1 VLRKIAALAALALAA
16 APAAHGDARDA
27 YTPGELAAIYA
38 LSPLG
43 APPPDATDRVA
54 ASAAAQRLGQYLFF
68 YPRFAANGAIS
79 CASCHQPARAFTD
92 GRALAKGLAV
102 GTRNAPTLLNVAYQ
116 HWFFLDGRVDSLWS
130 QPLQVFE
137 NPKEMGSDRL
147 QVAHAVYA
155 DRRLRRAYERLFG
168 PLPPREDRA
177 AANRVVSNLGK
188 AIEAYERRLISGGSA
203 FDRYV
208 AALKSGRTTAQAEF
222 SPAARRGLRLFVG
235 AAHCNLCHSGP
246 AFSDGEFHN
255 LGLPARPNEPPDSG
269 RAAGIR
275 DLLASPFNG
284 AGAFSDDP
292 NGSAKQRLE
301 FLPHPDTELGKF
313 KTPTLRNVALTGPY
327 MHDGRFT
334 TLQQVLQFYAD
345 GKAASRGRVVGQREA
360 TLDVIP
366 QLTPEQISDLVAFL
380 ESLTGAPLP
389 VALTR
394 QPPSPELP

>member
-1 VLRKIAALAALALAA
+1 MIAALALAA
-16 APAAHGDARDA
+16 APAAHGEPQHG
-27 YTPGELAAIYA
+27 YTAGELAAIYA

-43 APPPDATDRVA
+43 APPPDATDGVA
-54 ASAAAQRLGQYLFF
+54 ENPAAARLGQYLFF
-68 YPRFAANGAIS
+68 YPRFSANGAIS
-79 CASCHQPARAFTD
+79 CSSCHQPARAFTD
-92 GRALAKGLAV
+92 GRALAKGLAL
-102 GTRNAPTLLNVAYQ
+102 GTRNAPTLLTVAYQ
-116 HWFFLDGRVDSLWS
+116 HWFFWDGRVDSLWS

-137 NPKEMGSDRL
+137 NPTEMGSDRL
-147 QVAHAVYA
+147 RVARAVYA
-155 DRRLRRAYERLFG
+155 DRPLRRAYERLFG
-168 PLPPREDRA
+168 PLPRLEDRA

-188 AIEAYERRLISGGSA
+188 AIEAYERRLVSRGSA

-208 AALKSGRTTAQAEF
+208 AALRNGRATGQAAF

-235 AAHCNLCHSGP
+235 DAHCNLCHSGP

-255 LGLPARPNEPPDSG
+255 LGLPAKANEQPDSG

-275 DLLASPFNG
+275 EVKVSPFNG

-301 FLPHPDTELGKF
+301 FLPHPDAGLGKF

-334 TLQQVLQFYAD
+334 TLQQVLKFYAD
-345 GKAASRGRVVGQREA
+345 GKAASRGHVVGQREG
-360 TLDVIP
+360 TLDLIP
-366 QLTPEQISDLVAFL
+366 QLTPAQISDLVAFL

-389 VALTR
+389 PALIR
-394 QPPSPELP
+394 QPDAP